1 MRIDWQQFWTEKSL
15 SPSQDLNPACHRST
29 TCATTAAMK
38 KEMLDKIS
46 FVAFRTW
53 HQWLFFSRHEP
64 LLERFTPKYFRGQFL
79 VETLAEQ
86 SLAFA
91 EGWNYYWKKIVF
103 RGEEPNVGSTNDGE
117 SSGEKPFWELL
128 RQRLFLSS
136 LSLNPTHKRQT
147 NFSQTSASSSRS
159 LDLLTQLS
167 LSLSLSLSLFLKIF
181 AFCHFL
187 KGTVSRKLSSREKT
201 SRGKEYFFKNLSSKR
216 IFWL

>member
-1 MRIDWQQFWTEKSL
+1 
-15 SPSQDLNPACHRST
+15 
-29 TCATTAAMK
+29 
-38 KEMLDKIS
+38 MLDKIS
-46 FVAFRTW
+46 FDAFCTW

-79 VETLAEQ
+79 VETPAEQ

-147 NFSQTSASSSRS
+147 NFSQTSASSCRS

-167 LSLSLSLSLFLKIF
+167 LSLSFSKFSLSVIFFKGRLVANCHLEKKHSPGKKII
-181 AFCHFL
+181 
-187 KGTVSRKLSSREKT
+187 
-201 SRGKEYFFKNLSSKR
+201 EYFSR
-216 IFWL
+216 IDLLK